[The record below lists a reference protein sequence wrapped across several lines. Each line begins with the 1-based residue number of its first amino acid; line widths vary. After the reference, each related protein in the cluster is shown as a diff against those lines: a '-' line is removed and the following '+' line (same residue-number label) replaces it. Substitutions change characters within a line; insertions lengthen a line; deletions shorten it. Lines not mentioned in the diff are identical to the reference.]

1 MTQSTSAV
9 MIKRRPRL
17 WKIVMDT
24 LKPASGCHV
33 NLILTRH
40 FILVTGHLLETMMM
54 SALLWSQ
61 PVLWELKRN
70 HQTTVILQPDNVWLV
85 IMWRMKCVISIS
97 NIVSMKKM
105 KKMLKI
111 ILMMS
116 VLQLF
121 KWYYT
126 LLIDRLIFIFDF
138 QECLTGSSLTSASC
152 YDYLQHYVNEKVCF
166 QENHQESHQHE
177 EDHQYSYNQ
186 NNHNFNNND
195 YWNNFMNNLHNG
207 ISFFA

>member
-1 MTQSTSAV
+1 MRTEEESSDNCYSSARQCLISDYV
-9 MIKRRPRL
+9 ENE
-17 WKIVMDT
+17 VCHQH
-24 LKPASGCHV
+24 LKHCLYEEDEEDV
-33 NLILTRH
+33 KDNLND
-40 FILVTGHLLETMMM
+40 EC
-54 SALLWSQ
+54 SATIQ
-61 PVLWELKRN
+61 
-70 HQTTVILQPDNVWLV
+70 VILH
-85 IMWRMKCVISIS
+85 I
-97 NIVSMKKM
+97 
-105 KKMLKI
+105 
-111 ILMMS
+111 
-116 VLQLF
+116 
-121 KWYYT
+121 
-126 LLIDRLIFIFDF
+126 IDRLIFIFDF